1 MAGQHGAVFIFHQAA
16 HVRRQHFR
24 QHRHDAIGEVN
35 AVAAA
40 ACRTIERGAGA
51 DVEADIG
58 DSDDGAE
65 MARLLVIRRRPHR
78 IVMVARVGGIDGEE
92 RQRAQILAVPQR
104 LAGHALGL
112 VERRFVKAVGDALG
126 VNGDQAERFGLER
139 IAQHFDNAAIL
150 AGRAARWL
158 GQHQIARL
166 AVAGIVDRQIGAR
179 LLVHRRQPP
188 AQRFLAQDAE
198 HKLFGF
204 RQCLHRERQQPAALF
219 LDPRQQPITQTKH
232 GAAARLDHPQARRRG
247 GVFPSV
253 GHGNRHAIGNIT
265 DADHRHLGQAA
276 ALVQVAAGAGFQFAG
291 LHHFLEQRLQSDLVL
306 RVQAERLGDLAL
318 AHAGFLGG
326 DEIQDGLPVGQA
338 GQSPVV
344 RVVAG
349 GARHGLTMGVRA
361 GRGKCAHC
369 VQSCRGPYASP
380 CNPWPLRPAHRRV
393 RPTSRR

>member
-1 MAGQHGAVFIFHQAA
+1 
-16 HVRRQHFR
+16 
-24 QHRHDAIGEVN
+24 
-35 AVAAA
+35 
-40 ACRTIERGAGA
+40 
-51 DVEADIG
+51 
-58 DSDDGAE
+58 

-92 RQRAQILAVPQR
+92 RQRPQILALTQR
-104 LAGHALGL
+104 LSGHALGFI
-112 VERRFVKAVGDALG
+112 ERRFVKAVGDALG
-126 VNGDQAERFGLER
+126 VNGNQAERFGLER
-139 IAQHFDNAAIL
+139 IAQHFNNAAIL
-150 AGRAARWL
+150 ARRAATGF
-158 GQHQIARL
+158 GQHQIAGL
-166 AVAGIVDRQIGAR
+166 AVAGIVDRQILPR
-179 LLVHRRQPP
+179 LLVHRHQPP
-188 AQRFLAQDAE
+188 ALRFLAQDAE

-204 RQCLHRERQQPAALF
+204 RQRLHRERQQPAALF

-253 GHGNRHAIGNIT
+253 GHGNRHAIVNIT

-326 DEIQDGLPVGQA
+326 DEIQYGLPIRQTRM
-338 GQSPVV
+338 

-349 GARHGLTMGVRA
+349 RPGHGDHHERL
-361 GRGKCAHC
+361 GRVGQ
-369 VQSCRGPYASP
+369 V
-380 CNPWPLRPAHRRV
+380 
-393 RPTSRR
+393 